1 MSKAVTAEK
10 AEKAFAKVVDAL
22 VREDDAVSPPDP
34 SRGAFGSNALKVDGK
49 IFAMLVR
56 GELVVKLPR
65 ATVEELVVTG
75 RGVPFDAGK
84 GRPMKEWL
92 VVRAPE
98 RAWLGLARE
107 AHAFV
112 KAARPEARSPRSRA
126 KRARNLTEANRTA
139 TRRRK
144 AAT

>member
-1 MSKAVTAEK
+1 MTRAAEN
-10 AEKAFAKVVDAL
+10 AFAKLVDVL
-22 VREDDAVSPPDP
+22 VGEDDAVSPPDP
-34 SRGAFGSNALKVDGK
+34 SRAAFGSNALKVDGK

-65 ATVEELVVTG
+65 GSVDDLVSAG
-75 RGVPFDAGK
+75 KGVPFDAGK

-98 RAWLGLARE
+98 RAWLALARE

-112 KAARPEARSPRSRA
+112 KAARPKARPPR
-126 KRARNLTEANRTA
+126 
-139 TRRRK
+139 
-144 AAT
+144 